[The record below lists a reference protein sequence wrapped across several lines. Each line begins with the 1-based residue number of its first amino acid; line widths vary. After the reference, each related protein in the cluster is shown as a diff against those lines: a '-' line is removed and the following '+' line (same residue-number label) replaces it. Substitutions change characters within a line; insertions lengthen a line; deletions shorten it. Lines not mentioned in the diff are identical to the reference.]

1 MESSPEARR
10 TRLEV
15 VARRAVG
22 AAQFGR
28 AMSARRIAVASAGLD
43 CAFLVAVIGI
53 STLPYVRG
61 LGFYYDDYS
70 VLEQLNSAPDHSLA
84 GLYHAVRPLNGQRP
98 LQSLTFAT
106 LYWLFGLNPLGYH
119 IVNVLLLVAVGW
131 LLYLVLRELRLPR
144 LLCVALPLVYSTLPH
159 YATNRFWLDAFQI
172 TVSNAFYLLS
182 VYAGL
187 RALRARPAALA
198 GWLTLSVA
206 AVAGSV
212 FAYEVVFPLFALE
225 LGLLW
230 WAARR
235 SPRDVPGAGWITI
248 GGLVIAIVAVGVVK
262 ATLVAEHGQNGY
274 QVGFQNGLAHH
285 LAYLV
290 SGSIKLNL
298 GSYFLAVP
306 YVLWW
311 ILRHRL
317 TAANSGA
324 AGAAGLL
331 AFGYVWWLGR
341 RDREAL
347 IGNRHWR
354 NSVRTGLIA
363 IVLGYAIF
371 LTNRQVLFR
380 SAGIDNRVNAAA
392 ALGVAAVLVGAI
404 GWLAT
409 LLTERRGL
417 GFFSAIVGCIVATG
431 VLIIG
436 TLGSFWTSAAKKQHA
451 IVSSL
456 QQTMP
461 FLPSSSTVVLDGV
474 CPEIGP
480 AVVFGDEW
488 DFRGALRLA
497 YRDPSLTADTAP
509 EGLRAGAQE
518 FVVAMT
524 FLGRRSTRTYRYGP
538 RLFVYDFPGRTL
550 RAVHERED
558 AIGYVSSRPT
568 PHCSPQRSFAWG
580 FDPFR
585 RLSLP

>member
-1 MESSPEARR
+1 
-10 TRLEV
+10 LEV
-15 VARRAVG
+15 VARRAADT
-22 AAQFGR
+22 AAFAR
-28 AMSARRIAVASAGLD
+28 AMSARRIAVATAGLD
-43 CAFLVAVIGI
+43 CAFLAAVIAI

-70 VLEQLNSAPDHSLA
+70 VLEQLNRAHDHSLA

-98 LQSLTFAT
+98 LQSLTFAI

-119 IVNVLLLVAVGW
+119 LVNVVLLVAVGW

-187 RALRARPAALA
+187 RALRARRAALA
-198 GWLTLSVA
+198 CWLTLSVA
-206 AVAGSV
+206 AVAGSL

-230 WAARR
+230 FAARR
-235 SPRDVPGAGWITI
+235 STRGVPGPRWITI
-248 GGLVIAIVAVGVVK
+248 GVLAAAIVAVGVVK

-274 QVGFQNGLAHH
+274 QVGLQDGLAHH
-285 LAYLV
+285 LGYLV
-290 SGSIKLNL
+290 SGSIKLNV

-306 YVLWW
+306 YVVWW
-311 ILRHRL
+311 IARHRL

-331 AFGYVWWLGR
+331 AFAYMWWLARGGR
-341 RDREAL
+341 ESL
-347 IGNRHWR
+347 VGNGHWR
-354 NSVRTGLIA
+354 NFVRAGLIA
-363 IVLGYAIF
+363 FVLGYAIF

-392 ALGVAAVLVGAI
+392 AFGVAAILLGAVGWIA
-404 GWLAT
+404 AR
-409 LLTERRGL
+409 LTESRGIAV
-417 GFFSAIVGCIVATG
+417 FSASVGCIVATG
-431 VLIIG
+431 VLIIA
-436 TLGSFWTSAAKKQHA
+436 TLGSFWTSATKEQHA

-456 QQTMP
+456 QRTAP
-461 FLPSSSTVVLDGV
+461 SLPLSSTVILDGV

-480 AVVFGDEW
+480 AVVFADQW
-488 DFRGALRLA
+488 DSSGALSLA
-497 YRDPSLTADTAP
+497 YHDPSLRADAATEA
-509 EGLRAGAQE
+509 LHAGSRRLE
-518 FVVAMT
+518 LEMT
-524 FLGRRSTRTYRYGP
+524 FLGDRSTRTYAYGP
-538 RLFVYDFPGRTL
+538 HLFIYDFPGRTL
-550 RAVHERED
+550 QALRHRSD
-558 AIGYVSSRPT
+558 AARYISSKRPSLKC
-568 PHCSPQRSFAWG
+568 PPQRSFAWG
-580 FDPFR
+580 FDPSR

>member
-1 MESSPEARR
+1 
-10 TRLEV
+10 LEV
-15 VARRAVG
+15 VARRAAD
-22 AAQFGR
+22 AAELAR
-28 AMSARRIAVASAGLD
+28 AFSAQRIAVASVGLD
-43 CAFLVAVIGI
+43 CAFLAAVIGI

-70 VLEQLNSAPDHSLA
+70 VLEQLNTAHDHSLA

-98 LQSLTFAT
+98 LQSLTFAA
-106 LYWLFGLNPLGYH
+106 LYWLFGLNPFGYH
-119 IVNVLLLVAVGW
+119 IVNVLLLVAVAW

-144 LLCVALPLVYSTLPH
+144 LLCVALPLTYSTLPH

-172 TVSNAFYLLS
+172 TVSNVFFLLS

-198 GWLTLSVA
+198 GWLTLAVA
-206 AVAGSV
+206 AVAGSL
-212 FAYEVVFPLFALE
+212 FAYEVVFPLFALQ

-235 SPRDVPGAGWITI
+235 SPSETPGARWITI
-248 GGLVIAIVAVGVVK
+248 GGLAVAIVAIGVVK

-274 QVGFQNGLAHH
+274 QVGFQDGLAHH
-285 LAYLV
+285 LGYLV
-290 SGSIKLNL
+290 SGSIKLNV

-306 YVLWW
+306 YVIWW
-311 ILRHRL
+311 IVRHRL
-317 TAANSGA
+317 TAANVGA

-331 AFGYVWWLGR
+331 AFGYMWWLGR
-341 RDREAL
+341 GDPEAL

-354 NSVRTGLIA
+354 NSVRTGFVAL
-363 IVLGYAIF
+363 VLGYAIF

-392 ALGVAAVLVGAI
+392 ALGVAAILVGTM
-404 GWLAT
+404 GWIASRLS
-409 LLTERRGL
+409 ERRGIAL
-417 GFFSAIVGCIVATG
+417 FSAIVGCIVATG

-436 TLGSFWTSAAKKQHA
+436 TLGSFWTSAAKQQHA

-461 FLPSSSTVVLDGV
+461 SLPPSSTVVLDGV

-497 YRDPSLTADTAP
+497 YQDPSLAADTAAD
-509 EGLRAGAQE
+509 GLRVGAQQL
-518 FVVAMT
+518 VVTMT
-524 FLGRRSTRTYRYGP
+524 FLGRGSTRGYHYGP
-538 RLFVYDFPGRTL
+538 RLFVYDFRRRTL
-550 RAVHERED
+550 HVVRHRDD
-558 AIGYVSSRPT
+558 ATRYVSSRPEL
-568 PHCSPQRSFAWG
+568 HCPSQRSFAWG

-585 RLSLP
+585 RWSLP

>member
-1 MESSPEARR
+1 MEPSPEAQS

-15 VARRAVG
+15 VARSAAD
-22 AAQFGR
+22 AAQFAR
-28 AMSARRIAVASAGLD
+28 AASVRRIAVASAGLD
-43 CAFLVAVIGI
+43 CAFLATVIGI

-70 VLEQLNSAPDHSLA
+70 VLERLNTAHDHSLA

-98 LQSLTFAT
+98 LQSLTFAA

-119 IVNVLLLVAVGW
+119 IVNVLLLVGVAW
-131 LLYLVLRELRLPR
+131 LLYLVLRELRLSR

-172 TVSNAFYLLS
+172 TVSDGFYLLS
-182 VYAGL
+182 LYAGL
-187 RALRARPAALA
+187 RALRARRAALPCWVVVSVA
-198 GWLTLSVA
+198 SVA
-206 AVAGSV
+206 ASV

-230 WAARR
+230 FVARR
-235 SPRDVPGAGWITI
+235 SPRDVPGAQWITI
-248 GGLVIAIVAVGVVK
+248 GVLAVAILAFGVVK

-274 QVGFQNGLAHH
+274 QVGFQDGLAHH
-285 LAYLV
+285 LAYLA
-290 SGSIKLNL
+290 SGSIKLNV

-306 YVLWW
+306 YVLLW
-311 ILRHRL
+311 IARHRL
-317 TAANSGA
+317 TGANAGA

-331 AFGYVWWLGR
+331 AFAYMWWLGR
-341 RDREAL
+341 RDRESLADRYWV
-347 IGNRHWR
+347 NF
-354 NSVRTGLIA
+354 VRTGLIA
-363 IVLGYAIF
+363 VVLGYAIF

-392 ALGVAAVLVGAI
+392 ALGVAAILVGAI
-404 GWLAT
+404 GLLAT
-409 LLTERRGL
+409 LLNERHGL
-417 GFFSAIVGCIVATG
+417 AFFSGMVGCFVATG

-436 TLGSFWTSAAKKQHA
+436 TLGAFWTSAAKKQDT

-456 QQTMP
+456 EEMRP
-461 FLPSSSTVVLDGV
+461 SLPSSSTIVLDGV
-474 CPEIGP
+474 CPEMGP

-509 EGLRAGAQE
+509 EGLRAGARQL
-518 FVVAMT
+518 VVAMT
-524 FLGRRSTRTYRYGP
+524 FLGGHSTRTYGYGP
-538 RLFVYDFPGRTL
+538 RLFIYDFPHRTL
-550 RAVHERED
+550 RTLPDRED
-558 AIGYVSSRPT
+558 AVRYVSSRPA
-568 PHCSPQRSFAWG
+568 PHCPPQRSFAWG